1 MKRRVFIT
9 KLISGAGVT
18 TLASTP
24 LLAWAQ
30 EKTYLTSD
38 QALKLLFPKS
48 EQILTQQKQL
58 TDEQLKKVSNI
69 LKVQVNKDQVFFEA
83 KTAGVTDGYA
93 MIVNEIGKDQYITFI
108 VGVTTSFKVS
118 RVALMIFRETRGWE
132 VQDARFSNQFK
143 NKTSK
148 DRLLIGS
155 DIIGIT
161 GATLSARA
169 FCRGTKK
176 ALVLCETVYAG

>member
-9 KLISGAGVT
+9 KLIKGAGVVT

-24 LLAWAQ
+24 LIGWSQ
-30 EKTYLTSD
+30 ERAYLTPD
-38 QALKLLFPKS
+38 QALKLVFPKS
-48 EQILTQQKQL
+48 EKIITEQKQL
-58 TDEQLKKVSNI
+58 TDEQIKKVAN
-69 LKVQVNKDQVFFEA
+69 LLRVQVSKEQVFFRA
-83 KTAGVTDGYA
+83 TTTNLLDGYA
-93 MIVNEIGKDQYITFI
+93 MIINEVGKDQYITFI
-108 VGVTTSFKVS
+108 VALTPEFKVS

-148 DRLLIGS
+148 DRLLIGA
-155 DIIGIT
+155 DIVGIT

-176 ALVLCETVYAG
+176 ALVLCETVYG